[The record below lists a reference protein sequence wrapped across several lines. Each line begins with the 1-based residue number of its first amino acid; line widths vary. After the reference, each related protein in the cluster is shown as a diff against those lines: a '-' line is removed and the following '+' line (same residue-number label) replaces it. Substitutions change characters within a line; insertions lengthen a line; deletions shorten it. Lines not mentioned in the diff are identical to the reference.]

1 MVLIAEDDMALR
13 FLLSEALRQEGFE
26 VLSATDGIEAVELYR
41 SNAEAVKVVVTDI
54 VMPGMDGL
62 TAAVEMRKI
71 EDNVSFLFMS
81 GHGPERIK
89 EIGISLEDIP
99 NSAFLQKPFA
109 FKDMMNMI
117 WMMESRHDA

>member
-1 MVLIAEDDMALR
+1 
-13 FLLSEALRQEGFE
+13 
-26 VLSATDGIEAVELYR
+26 
-41 SNAEAVKVVVTDI
+41 
-54 VMPGMDGL
+54 MPRMDGL

-81 GHGPERIK
+81 GHGSERIK

-117 WMMESRHDA
+117 WMMRPRHHS